1 MSVSTRSILS
11 VLVAFLVL
19 IALTQAFVVTN
30 TNHCSIQQHRHTEE
44 VAVSPLVSRE
54 SVTLCAK
61 KKRRRRKSTDASPP
75 PAPEAE
81 VVEAAAAAAE
91 EPVVLGE
98 SDELPD
104 FDLGEGGEDAEAV
117 EKEVMRAEIDPDA
130 ITANMMGSGQ
140 RGPSKSLDELIMDRS
155 IEERFEFEEK
165 GDPSIPDFVDLAK
178 ASSSTPT
185 YQPDSL
191 ANAGVGKKKA
201 RQAERIARAVAA
213 KEAAEPEESFLAK
226 YFPQFLNEKGEF
238 YTIYFLE
245 QGAWAGIFLLIGW
258 EFYINSPLFE
268 RAAPLAPVVF
278 EIVM

>member
-1 MSVSTRSILS
+1 MSVSTKSILS
-11 VLVAFLVL
+11 VLVAFSVLV
-19 IALTQAFVVTN
+19 ALTQAFVVTN

-61 KKRRRRKSTDASPP
+61 KKRRRRKTNDTSPP

-81 VVEAAAAAAE
+81 VVEAAASPE
-91 EPVVLGE
+91 EPVVLGG

-117 EKEVMRAEIDPDA
+117 EKEIKTAEVDPIA
-130 ITANMMGSGQ
+130 ITANMMSSGQ

-155 IEERFEFEEK
+155 IEERFEFEEN

-191 ANAGVGKKKA
+191 ANVGVGKKKA

-226 YFPQFLNEKGEF
+226 YFPQFFVFSYHSLGWYF
-238 YTIYFLE
+238 PFGWMGILHQLSALRSSGTI
-245 QGAWAGIFLLIGW
+245 GT
-258 EFYINSPLFE
+258 SC
-268 RAAPLAPVVF
+268 V
-278 EIVM
+278 